1 MNSSTRRITNII
13 EGEGEGE
20 LKKRNVRR
28 RGQKK
33 EAKNVI
39 LEAQPGTS
47 IMSIDHDTSVNNFI
61 WKILTPH
68 DC

>member
-61 WKILTPH
+61 
-68 DC
+68 